1 MNTGIIVTM
10 GFIAIGTAVTEKVC
24 NAFGK
29 SDIAQYVSVAGTSLV
44 GISAIALAFQLLN
57 KVKEAFGG

>member
-1 MNTGIIVTM
+1 MNANIIVTM

-24 NAFGK
+24 DSFGK
-29 SDIAQYVSVAGTSLV
+29 GDIGRYVSVAGTSLV